1 MLKVLLVDD
10 EPFILQGLQ
19 VLIDWEAEGY
29 EIAALMPNGKD
40 AYDYLKE
47 NEVDLIIS
55 DIQMPVMTGLELLER
70 IRAEKI
76 SNAKFAVLTGYDD
89 ITYAQKAIRSNSMD
103 YILKPVQKEN
113 ILSLLRKVSK
123 LKIEKDVHDD
133 RQRKMEDA
141 YLARNVIALLK
152 GKYDADN
159 LEYVKKHLLLSG
171 DIRYV
176 NIEVISGGGYNEDDE
191 DDSDLRELQHQ
202 LYQTCCESQK
212 DNINH
217 FVFDVSYD
225 DSSYDVGFIYC
236 DNMAT
241 RRDLSEKEYFNAMIQ
256 KVENIMRRQIKM
268 TCGKKVPDIQAI
280 AKSYSS
286 CCILNSVGG
295 FHNKKKLYIYEEDAQ
310 IDGEQNAVFLCK
322 SSIDNLV
329 LAINGGDKAAM
340 DTAIDDLFEEL
351 RGISEKENAK
361 NLNINYLLF
370 QLIHIASEQDDNV
383 NQEEVLH
390 YIAENSFDESITRGG
405 SRHMKRFA
413 YEYSEYLLSLRRNV
427 SRGLIFSIEK
437 DIQEHFDENITLKS
451 LGDKYYINSSYLGQ
465 IFKKT
470 HNNMSFKDYLTQIRI
485 NHAATQLLNTDKKV
499 LKIAEDVGYKDCD
512 YFIRKFIE
520 LKGCTPSKYRR
531 NNSIQ

>member
-19 VLIDWEAEGY
+19 MLIDWEGEGY
-29 EIAALMPNGKD
+29 EIAALMSNGKE

-55 DIQMPVMTGLELLER
+55 DIQMPLMTGLELLER

-76 SNAKFAVLTGYDD
+76 SNAKFVVLTGYDD
-89 ITYAQKAIRSNSMD
+89 ISYAQKAIRSDSMD

-113 ILSLLRKVSK
+113 ILSMLRKVSK

-133 RQRKMEDA
+133 RQKKMEDA

-159 LEYVKKHLLLSG
+159 LEYVKKHLQLSG

-176 NIEVISGGGYNEDDE
+176 NIEVGFGGDENDE
-191 DDSDLRELQHQ
+191 DDYDLRELQHQ
-202 LYQTCCESQK
+202 LYQACCESQK
-212 DNINH
+212 DSVNH

-241 RRDLSEKEYFNAMIQ
+241 RRDLSEKEYFNVMIQ
-256 KVENIMRRQIKM
+256 KVENIMRRQIRM
-268 TCGKKVPDIQAI
+268 TCGKKVPDIQAV

-286 CCILNSVGG
+286 CCILNSVRG
-295 FHNKKKLYIYEEDAQ
+295 FRNKKKLYIYEEEAQ
-310 IDGEQNAVFLCK
+310 VEGEQNAVFLCK
-322 SSIDNLV
+322 SAIDNVV
-329 LAINGGDKAAM
+329 LAINSADKAAM
-340 DTAIDDLFEEL
+340 DTAIDNLFEEL
-351 RGISEKENAK
+351 RGINEKENAK

-413 YEYSEYLLSLRRNV
+413 YEYSEYLLSLRKNV
-427 SRGLIFSIEK
+427 SRGLIFNIEK
-437 DIQEHFDENITLKS
+437 DIQEHFYENITLKS

-470 HNNMSFKDYLTQIRI
+470 HNNISFKDYLTQIRI
-485 NHAATQLLNTDKKV
+485 DHAASQLLNTDKKV
-499 LKIAEDVGYKDCD
+499 IKIAEDVGYKDCD

-531 NNSIQ
+531 NSSIQ